1 MSILVLGSHSYQLV
15 PDVNG
20 DPLTVSAGGLV
31 PSVTSGAG
39 VPSGVPTY
47 GDGTLYVD
55 TTNYILYIYKSAAW
69 TQVGTP
75 LPTNLIYVLDK
86 TTTNNVITVA
96 GPTNTFSYT
105 VPGGTLGT
113 NNTLRLK
120 LAGRYVNASGT
131 NRTVTVT
138 ISYGG
143 TTLWSDTSTSLANG
157 SDVGWYMEL
166 MLIANNSITAQ
177 QLTGKIDIGSA
188 GATTTGLSGNL
199 ATDEILSATILVGND
214 STINSAVNQAF
225 NVSVTFNGTGIT
237 WTKYYH
243 TLELL

>member
-55 TTNYILYIYKSAAW
+55 TTNYILYIYKSAVW

-86 TTTNNVITVA
+86 TTINSAVTGT
-96 GPTNTFSYT
+96 GPSNTYSYT

-113 NNTLRLK
+113 DKILK
-120 LAGRYVNASGT
+120 LQAQGYWQNTGGT
-131 NRTVTVT
+131 RNVT
-138 ISYGG
+138 IAVSYGG
-143 TTLWSDTSTSLANG
+143 TTLWSDTSPSLASSANT
-157 SDVGWYMEL
+157 GWSIEL
-166 MLIANNSITAQ
+166 ALAANNSATSQTLNGRIMIGGTGAS
-177 QLTGKIDIGSA
+177 LTGL
-188 GATTTGLSGNL
+188 TGDL
-199 ATDEILSATILVGND
+199 ATDEIMSNTILTGVT
-214 STINSAVNQAF
+214 SSVNSAVNQSL
-225 NVSVTFNGTGIT
+225 NVTVTFSSSGST

-243 TLELL
+243 VLELV